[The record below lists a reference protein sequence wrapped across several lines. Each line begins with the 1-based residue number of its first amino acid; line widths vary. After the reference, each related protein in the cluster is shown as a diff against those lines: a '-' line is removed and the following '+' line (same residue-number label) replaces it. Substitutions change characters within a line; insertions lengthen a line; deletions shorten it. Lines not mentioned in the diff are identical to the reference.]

1 MHWNTWRKRN
11 STRNWE
17 LEKCANALLDGKKVK
32 EIQRKEFKLSHQECI
47 GTLGEKEIN
56 KELGI
61 DKGAMLR
68 MENSKRDTMERIK
81 LSHQECIRTL
91 GEKEINKELGI
102 DKGAM
107 HS

>member
-1 MHWNTWRKRN
+1 MHYLMEKSKRD
-11 STRNWE
+11 TT
-17 LEKCANALLDGKKVK
+17 
-32 EIQRKEFKLSHQECI
+32 QRIKLFSIQECI

-56 KELGI
+56 LVELGI

-68 MENSKRDTMERIK
+68 MEKSKRDTMERIK

-102 DKGAM
+102 DKVCHA
-107 HS
+107 